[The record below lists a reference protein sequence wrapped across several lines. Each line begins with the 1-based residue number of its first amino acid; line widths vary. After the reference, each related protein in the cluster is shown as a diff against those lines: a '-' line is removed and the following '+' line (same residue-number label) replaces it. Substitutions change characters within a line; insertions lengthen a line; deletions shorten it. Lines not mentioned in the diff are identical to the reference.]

1 MNTQDKSHSKGDSRN
16 ETKMWTTFDSQSSS
30 QWLEMS
36 KEMVKHQIYTAPSM
50 YINQIFWP
58 DLALAL
64 IFVSDFGDV
73 HLN

>member
-1 MNTQDKSHSKGDSRN
+1 
-16 ETKMWTTFDSQSSS
+16 MWTTFDSQSSS

-50 YINQIFWP
+50 YINQIFEQI
-58 DLALAL
+58 L
-64 IFVSDFGDV
+64 VSDFGDV